1 MSSSRPMLRLIPL
14 TLAVLLL
21 AACGNKGDLVKPTP
35 KPTTPPAQPATPAPA
50 VPATSATPATPATP
64 AADAGK
70 H

>member
-1 MSSSRPMLRLIPL
+1 MSSSRPILRLVPL
-14 TLAVLLL
+14 AFVAMLL

-35 KPTTPPAQPATPAPA
+35 KPTTPSATPAPA
-50 VPATSATPATPATP
+50 VPATPATPATP